1 MRVGWRSESR
11 RGRRRRERLPGEH
24 AFGVGENGGGEFG
37 DALGEED
44 DGAAVLVVVVRGGA
58 GGRGRGLVGVVAGI
72 VYGMKPGVESG
83 AVRARREEQDN
94 GDAERRQ
101 QELQSQGEVAW

>member
-1 MRVGWRSESR
+1 MGWRSESR

-24 AFGVGENGGGEFG
+24 AFRVGENGGGEFG

-44 DGAAVLVVVVRGGA
+44 DGAAVFVVVRGVGRR
-58 GGRGRGLVGVVAGI
+58 GGRLVGVGAGI
-72 VYGMKPGVESG
+72 VRRVKPGVESG
-83 AVRARREEQDN
+83 AVRARREQQDH

-101 QELQSQGEVAW
+101 QEPQPRGEVAWKGG